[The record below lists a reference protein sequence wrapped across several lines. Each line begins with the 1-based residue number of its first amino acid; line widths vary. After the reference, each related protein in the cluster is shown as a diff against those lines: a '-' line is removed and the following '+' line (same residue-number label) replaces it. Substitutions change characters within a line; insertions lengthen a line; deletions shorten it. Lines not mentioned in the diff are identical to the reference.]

1 MRSLSWFAPVSNAA
15 PGGPKSSLPSMERI
29 FRSRETKLRFA
40 ELSSAG
46 GSAPSIYQFGAGGV
60 ISLPIVATEDGVLP
74 VGVGVPTEVSVP
86 AVGSI
91 ANADT
96 LAD

>member
-15 PGGPKSSLPSMERI
+15 PGGRNQVYQAWSEFFDRGK
-29 FRSRETKLRFA
+29 RSFA
-40 ELSSAG
+40 SPNFPVQQ